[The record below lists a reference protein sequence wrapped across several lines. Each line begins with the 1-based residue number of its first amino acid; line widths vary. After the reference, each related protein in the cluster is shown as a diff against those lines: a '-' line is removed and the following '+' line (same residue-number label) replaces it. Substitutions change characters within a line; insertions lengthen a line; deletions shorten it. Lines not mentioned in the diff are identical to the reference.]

1 MNSRPSLRFKPQSTN
16 VLRNWLSI
24 STIALLTALAGCA
37 ASNNQS
43 QTASSPAA
51 SASPAA
57 SSPAASASPVQVEP
71 TGLLAQVLSRS
82 KIICGTSGKVPGFS
96 FVNTQGEYSGFDVD
110 ICRAVAVAVFND
122 PSKVEFRQLSAAQ
135 RFTSSQT
142 GSIDII
148 SQTATVTISR
158 ESTVGVAFGPV
169 ILYDGQGLMVKKNS
183 GITKIEQLAGK
194 SVCVQT
200 GSTTILNL
208 TDQFRKR
215 GIAYKPVS
223 FDDNNAT
230 FAAYQ
235 QGRCEAVTADRSGL
249 VSNRSKLPNPD
260 EHTIL
265 DIVLSKEPLA
275 PGVKQGDPQWANVLN
290 WVVYVLIQADE
301 FGITSKN
308 VDQIAQSTKDPD
320 IRRFLGL
327 EGDLGKGLALKNDYA
342 LQVIKQIGN
351 YSEVYDR
358 NLGKDSPLKLE
369 RGPNK
374 LWTDGGLLYSPP
386 FR

>member
-1 MNSRPSLRFKPQSTN
+1 MNDNHRTVNYPDSLKRLFS
-16 VLRNWLSI
+16 LS
-24 STIALLTALAGCA
+24 SIAMLILLAGCTPSSTQNQA
-37 ASNNQS
+37 ASNS
-43 QTASSPAA
+43 TASSPTAGSNPTTAA
-51 SASPAA
+51 IA
-57 SSPAASASPVQVEP
+57 VQVKP
-71 TGLLAQVLSRS
+71 TGLLAQVLSRG
-82 KIICGTSGKVPGFS
+82 KIVCGTSGKVPGFS
-96 FVNTQGEYSGFDVD
+96 FVNSQGNYSGFDVD

-122 PSKVEFRQLSAAQ
+122 PTKVVFRQLSVAQ
-135 RFTSSQT
+135 RFTSLQT

-158 ESTVGVAFGPV
+158 ESTVGVAFGPIV
-169 ILYDGQGLMVKKNS
+169 LYDGQGLMVKKSS
-183 GITKIEQLAGK
+183 GITDIKQLAGK
-194 SVCVQT
+194 SVCVLT

-215 GIAYKPVS
+215 GITYKPIA
-223 FDDNNAT
+223 FEDTNAT

-235 QGRCEAVTADRSGL
+235 QGRCEAVTTDRSGL
-249 VSNRSKLPNPD
+249 VSNRSKFPNPN
-260 EHTIL
+260 EHIIL
-265 DIVLSKEPLA
+265 DIVMSKEPMA

-290 WVVYVLIQADE
+290 WVTYALIQADE
-301 FGITSKN
+301 FGINSKN

-327 EGDLGKGLALKNDYA
+327 EGDLGRGLALKNDFA

-358 NLGKDSPLKLE
+358 NLGKDSILKLE

-374 LWTDGGLLYSPP
+374 LWTNGGLLYSPP

>member
-1 MNSRPSLRFKPQSTN
+1 MSNTSH
-16 VLRNWLSI
+16 VLRRLLPLSALTI
-24 STIALLTALAGCA
+24 LMTLTGCSTSGNQNQA
-37 ASNNQS
+37 ANSPAPS
-43 QTASSPAA
+43 SSTASSPTA
-51 SASPAA
+51 SGSPA
-57 SSPAASASPVQVEP
+57 VQVQP
-71 TGLLAQVLSRS
+71 TGVLAQVLSRG
-82 KIICGTSGKVPGFS
+82 KVVCGTSGKVPGFS
-96 FVNTQGEYSGFDVD
+96 FVNPQGEYSGFDVD
-110 ICRAVAVAVFND
+110 ICRAVAVAVLND

-135 RFTSSQT
+135 RFTSLQT

-158 ESTVGVAFGPV
+158 ESTVGVAFAPV
-169 ILYDGQGLMVKKNS
+169 VLYDGQGLMVKKGS
-183 GITKIEQLAGK
+183 GITDIKQLAGK
-194 SVCVQT
+194 SICVQT
-200 GSTTILNL
+200 GSTTIQNL

-215 GIAYKPVS
+215 GLEYKQVA

-260 EHTIL
+260 DNVIL

-275 PGVKQGDPQWANVLN
+275 PGVKQGDPQWENVLT
-290 WVVYVLIQADE
+290 WVVNTLVQADE

-308 VDQIAQSTKDPD
+308 VDEIAKTTTDPD

-327 EGDLGKGLALKNDYA
+327 EGDLGKGLALNNDYA
-342 LQVIKQIGN
+342 YQVIKQIGN

-358 NLGKDSPLKLE
+358 NLGTNSPLKLE